1 MIANIID
8 NHYQYTDNDYQLNLL
23 SEYQEDIKMHKR
35 LLSFLM
41 VIVVILVVAGCGS
54 NQTNSPATNGG
65 ATGNAAAA
73 NAVSDAAS
81 EPIVLRDAKGELKL
95 DKPAQKVVVLEWT
108 FTEDVIALGM
118 QPVGNADNENYK
130 LYVTS
135 EAPLDAGVTDVGSR
149 DEPNLETIA
158 ALKPDLIIAITDSHE
173 AIYDQLKGI
182 APTLIFSL
190 YPPEGQGDQ
199 YTQMEDTFK
208 TIAAAVGKTAEGD
221 NVLAD
226 LNAHYTDAKAKLAAA
241 GKEDLNYVLTQAYS
255 YQNAATMRLFTN
267 NSLAV
272 QTLDRIGLKND
283 WTPDNYEMYGFS
295 TATVEALPA
304 VQDTNLIYIVQK
316 DDDIFSNELTDNSV
330 WNGLTFVKEKR
341 TFGLD
346 SATWVFGG
354 PVSSK
359 VIVDEVVNTLTK

>member
-1 MIANIID
+1 MN
-8 NHYQYTDNDYQLNLL
+8 
-23 SEYQEDIKMHKR
+23 KR
-35 LLSFLM
+35 LMSLLM
-41 VIVVILVVAGCGS
+41 VMVVVLIAAGCGS
-54 NQTNSPATNGG
+54 NTNKTNSPATDGA
-65 ATGNAAAA
+65 ATGNTAATNAGSEAA
-73 NAVSDAAS
+73 GG
-81 EPIVLRDAKGELKL
+81 PIVLKDAKGEVKL

-108 FTEDVIALGM
+108 FTEDVIALGV

-135 EAPLDAGVTDVGSR
+135 QASLDAGVTDVGSR

-158 ALKPDLIIAITDSHE
+158 SLKPDLIIANTDGHD
-173 AIYDQLKGI
+173 AIYEQLKGI
-182 APTLIFSL
+182 APTLIFGL
-190 YPPEGQGDQ
+190 YPTEGEGDQ
-199 YTQMEDTFK
+199 YTSMEETFK
-208 TIAAAVGKTAEGD
+208 TIAAAVGKSAEGD
-221 NVLAD
+221 KVLAD
-226 LNAHYTDAKAKLAAA
+226 LDAHYTEAKEKLAAA
-241 GKEDLNYVLTQAYS
+241 GKEGLNYVLTQAYS

-283 WTPDNYEMYGFS
+283 WTPETFEVYGFS
-295 TATVEALPA
+295 TSTVEALPA

-316 DDDIFSNELTDNSV
+316 DDDIFSKELKDNSV

-359 VIVDEVVNTLTK
+359 VIVDEVVATLTK